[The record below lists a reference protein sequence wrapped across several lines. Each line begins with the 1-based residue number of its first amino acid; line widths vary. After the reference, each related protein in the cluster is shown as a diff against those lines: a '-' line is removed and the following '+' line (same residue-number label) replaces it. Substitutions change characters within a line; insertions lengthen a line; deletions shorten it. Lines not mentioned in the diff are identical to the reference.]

1 MIARASSPT
10 PFVRD
15 PLQSRII
22 WSHLRA
28 IVHLDPGVP
37 PNALLD
43 LRPVRLV
50 AAPKLLRPGLAPE
63 SRRSDADHVPR
74 GVGRGLLPGVDVRRD
89 ADALLLEAIWSR
101 GSSRPAAAP
110 RAAGGALHVLQPAPL
125 VPARPGVRVL
135 HGGGGGRDAA
145 AAGPDERPGHVR
157 VLGGGLVGRA
167 LAAVPRV
174 GPVPA
179 LEDDL
184 AHRSL
189 GDRVGHAIPRL
200 VAPPVRFPLVG
211 AAGGVHGE
219 VVEGGTGRGPDR
231 AVAAPGEGPP
241 LVASVLG
248 GGVLPAVSAVGPG
261 PATVGHLADG
271 DPGHGHADHVPL
283 LVLDVGSRRPLFRAD
298 PDAVGGIEVRR
309 AGGDHVPRAV
319 PGEGPRRLPRVGR
332 GRVGVGLV
340 PRLSAVPAEGPRVA
354 FEHESQGVDE
364 VPLLVGLAGPV
375 GGTSPEVGEGD
386 EIGRGR
392 GGDGSGAVA
401 HDVPGLL
408 PVLDDVGPESD
419 GRAGLV
425 PRLGAVPVQRGGL
438 ALVD

>member
-145 AAGPDERPGHVR
+145 AAGPLEGPGHGG
-157 VLGGGLVGRA
+157 VLGRRLEGRLV
-167 LAAVPRV
+167 AVFVV
-174 GPVPA
+174 GKLPA

-184 AHRSL
+184 ARRGGGDGVRDEIPGLVVLL
-189 GDRVGHAIPRL
+189 GR
-200 VAPPVRFPLVG
+200 APLLG

-231 AVAAPGEGPP
+231 AVAAPGEGP
-241 LVASVLG
+241 AEGAAVLE
-248 GGVLPAVSAVGPG
+248 GGVLPAVPALGP
-261 PATVGHLADG
+261 PLADEG
-271 DPGHGHADHVPL
+271 DHPQGHGRHCHADHVPL
-283 LVLDVGSRRPLFRAD
+283 LVLDVGPPLPPFGAGA
-298 PDAVGGIEVRR
+298 DAVGGVEGRR
-309 AGGDHVPRAV
+309 SRRPRGAGAV
-319 PGEGPRRLPRVGR
+319 TYDGPRRLPRVGR

>member
-200 VAPPVRFPLVG
+200 VAPPVRAPLLG

-271 DPGHGHADHVPL
+271 GRGHAHGDEVAL
-283 LVLDVGSRRPLFRAD
+283 LVLRVGTGAPLVGACA
-298 PDAVGGIEVRR
+298 DAVSGVEAGS
-309 AGGDHVPRAV
+309 AGGTAAAGAV
-319 PGEGPRRLPRVGR
+319 SLQYPSSLPSISG
-332 GRVGVGLV
+332 GRVDVRLIA
-340 PRLSAVPAEGPRVA
+340 RLSTVAAEGPLPA
-354 FEHESQGVDE
+354 FVHQSHGVDA
-364 VPLLVGLAGPV
+364 VSLLVRLDGPV
-375 GGTSPEVGEGD
+375 VGAAADVDEG
-386 EIGRGR
+386 
-392 GGDGSGAVA
+392 
-401 HDVPGLL
+401 
-408 PVLDDVGPESD
+408 
-419 GRAGLV
+419 
-425 PRLGAVPVQRGGL
+425 
-438 ALVD
+438 